1 MKSPHH
7 TTQHNTHHHRLLFA
21 LFLLTYYLYLFITQ
35 KDKTNPRISCPDLL
49 ESEVTMSC
57 TSNVLLS
64 PNGCVLASPKPLGR
78 FLSARSVGRKLFVS
92 VVRASSDDPDCNAEE
107 CAPDKEVLVFLHNH

>member
-1 MKSPHH
+1 
-7 TTQHNTHHHRLLFA
+7 
-21 LFLLTYYLYLFITQ
+21 
-35 KDKTNPRISCPDLL
+35 
-49 ESEVTMSC
+49 MSC

-107 CAPDKEVLVFLHNH
+107 CAPDKEYV